1 MNAAIERQLKQLKQ
15 QTKEFRLSSRFQSNL
30 EVFCLKA
37 ACNGVTCLSSINAV
51 RKNGPRKFHKTDV
64 ILGQLSTLPLIS
76 KLLIVPFSFCSCY
89 LLCNYLNNRK

>member
-30 EVFCLKA
+30 AVFCLKA

-51 RKNGPRKFHKTDV
+51 RKNGPR
-64 ILGQLSTLPLIS
+64 I
-76 KLLIVPFSFCSCY
+76 
-89 LLCNYLNNRK
+89 

>member
-37 ACNGVTCLSSINAV
+37 ACNGVTCLSASINAV
-51 RKNGPRKFHKTDV
+51 RKNGPR
-64 ILGQLSTLPLIS
+64 I
-76 KLLIVPFSFCSCY
+76 
-89 LLCNYLNNRK
+89 